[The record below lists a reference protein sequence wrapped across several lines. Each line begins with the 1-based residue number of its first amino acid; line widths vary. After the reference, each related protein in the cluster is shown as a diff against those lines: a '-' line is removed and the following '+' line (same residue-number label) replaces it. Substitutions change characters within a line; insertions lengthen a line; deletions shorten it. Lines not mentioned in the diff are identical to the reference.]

1 VDKSPDAF
9 RTISEVAGD
18 LDLPQHVLRFWE
30 TRFNQIRPLKRGG
43 GRRYYRPDD
52 VDLLKGIRHLLYG
65 EGYTI
70 RGVQRILKE
79 EGVRF
84 VMDVWR
90 EGAPQPP
97 RAGRGGDVDDSPY
110 APEGR
115 AASLPPPPV
124 YAPPVYAPGP
134 EPIPDDVDAADPLD
148 DDRLDVVPDRGDA
161 TDPGPAAGLPEGRVE
176 PSLGTDAAGLAQRFA
191 PRPSTLVQPA
201 GPASVVP
208 FDRRVAPSFGS
219 EAPAFF
225 DRSRPAAPP
234 AAVPAGEATGT
245 ALSRDDVRRL
255 QATLFELLEC
265 KRLLDQVR

>member
-1 VDKSPDAF
+1 MDKSPDAF

-30 TRFNQIRPLKRGG
+30 TRFAQIRPLKRGG

-90 EGAPQPP
+90 EGAAQPARTARLDEEP
-97 RAGRGGDVDDSPY
+97 ADVPAAPFRLDPAFASAEPLEFDAPESEGAGDPAFEDELPPGPADVPPPLDPEIRAAHVLARRFAPVHTAGGRGEPPLRVVTP
-110 APEGR
+110 A
-115 AASLPPPPV
+115 PPPPE
-124 YAPPVYAPGP
+124 PPPP
-134 EPIPDDVDAADPLD
+134 RPLED
-148 DDRLDVVPDRGDA
+148 
-161 TDPGPAAGLPEGRVE
+161 PAA
-176 PSLGTDAAGLAQRFA
+176 
-191 PRPSTLVQPA
+191 
-201 GPASVVP
+201 
-208 FDRRVAPSFGS
+208 
-219 EAPAFF
+219 
-225 DRSRPAAPP
+225 
-234 AAVPAGEATGT
+234 